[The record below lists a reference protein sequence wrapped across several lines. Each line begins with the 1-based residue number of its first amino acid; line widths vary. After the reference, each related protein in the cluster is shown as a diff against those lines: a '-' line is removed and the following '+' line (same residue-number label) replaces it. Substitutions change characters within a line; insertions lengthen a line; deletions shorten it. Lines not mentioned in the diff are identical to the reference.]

1 MPVRMLVGLSPTAFF
16 FITTFLI
23 LATIPNHALADT
35 VISPNAYISEDTVW
49 TKDGNPYFIQDDL
62 TVEQNTTLFI
72 EPGVVVQSGSSSW
85 IDVFGRLIA
94 SGTSDEPILF
104 TSATSDWGGIVFY
117 NTEASS
123 SLDNVIVRYA
133 DSISDFYSKDLSI
146 SNARVENGDLGIR
159 AYGSHL
165 SLNNFSAENISSDA
179 MDISSGSDVVL
190 KNIILKN
197 VRSGIEVY
205 VGSKADISNLF
216 VDHSQNEALAAYVG
230 SSVRI
235 ASSTITNARY
245 AVEVFNNSS
254 ADISNLTTNEI
265 SRGDALAIFD
275 HSEMTLNDSSIF
287 NTNYY
292 DAIMVANSGSLTAR
306 NVKISNSSGDGVVV
320 FAGGSVD
327 MRDSVISGFYYAGVA
342 DYGSSSSYPANF
354 LSLTNNEIK
363 NNYTGISL
371 YSNNSSYAISNNSI
385 HDNDSYGLDSHGTEV
400 VDVSQNFWGD
410 PSGPYNNPDNL
421 FGTGDEVF
429 YSRG

>member
-49 TKDGNPYFIQDDL
+49 I
-62 TVEQNTTLFI
+62 
-72 EPGVVVQSGSSSW
+72 VQSGSSSW

-117 NTEASS
+117 NTETSS

-216 VDHSQNEALAAYVG
+216 GARSIV
-230 SSVRI
+230 SSL
-235 ASSTITNARY
+235 RY
-245 AVEVFNNSS
+245 
-254 ADISNLTTNEI
+254 
-265 SRGDALAIFD
+265 
-275 HSEMTLNDSSIF
+275 SI
-287 NTNYY
+287 
-292 DAIMVANSGSLTAR
+292 
-306 NVKISNSSGDGVVV
+306 GVLP
-320 FAGGSVD
+320 S
-327 MRDSVISGFYYAGVA
+327 
-342 DYGSSSSYPANF
+342 
-354 LSLTNNEIK
+354 
-363 NNYTGISL
+363 GISKTGKWCL
-371 YSNNSSYAISNNSI
+371 
-385 HDNDSYGLDSHGTEV
+385 
-400 VDVSQNFWGD
+400 
-410 PSGPYNNPDNL
+410 PSGISKSHISAIL
-421 FGTGDEVF
+421 TVF
-429 YSRG
+429 SISL